1 MYTHKSKCHP
11 QMSKSIAKFM
21 QSLKRTNDQATK
33 KYTIERNERKK
44 ECGMTK
50 HIKRKVQSAQ
60 IPHWIECCEENEK
73 KSVKKS
79 VLNAATGI
87 NAQLHISLL
96 TKHCLPSYIWRWR
109 KCLYIKYENERRKKN
124 VYRILVSAQF
134 T

>member
-1 MYTHKSKCHP
+1 
-11 QMSKSIAKFM
+11 M

-73 KSVKKS
+73 KIGQKIGAERSNRHKC
-79 VLNAATGI
+79 ATTHI
-87 NAQLHISLL
+87 SFDKTLPAQLHM
-96 TKHCLPSYIWRWR
+96 
-109 KCLYIKYENERRKKN
+109 
-124 VYRILVSAQF
+124 AMA
-134 T
+134 